1 MADIRPLGSERL
13 DGIDKIKRIMEIA
26 KYKDAVSEPINE
38 NSTTE
43 YSITFADGN
52 QYGIV
57 KERQGYIIKQ
67 FVTEGQS
74 DYIEPMK
81 NRKYFSG
88 YSQALRKLNLMIKEN
103 NSLVGNDEEL
113 SLFGEQ
119 KKFVLRTPKP
129 EIEAPVEQAPPM
141 PAAPPLPEP
150 ELPAPDATSPEGDVD
165 AELDMDL
172 EMGGDQ
178 MDAEMDVQ
186 SEPMDQEQV
195 TFKTIQK
202 LTGKLTQK
210 IRQFGSE
217 NDMTSEDIKY
227 VINMVLSSV
236 DLDSLSF
243 EDKDEILGKFESDEE
258 GDMADMG
265 GDDMGGEDLTD
276 DSEVEDIQADMD
288 IENDADMVDD
298 GAAGFGK
305 VEADEQWQAAIAPA
319 LERMA
324 VGYVADKAMDKVS
337 DMFTSVSNNEG
348 EIDEDEEEEVTPAEK
363 SILDHLFSES
373 KVDKV
378 LSKYFE
384 VGVSEKKL
392 NEEKRMKK
400 RLQSKH
406 NVVKVME
413 SVKKISE
420 TVEQELAS
428 EKFLE
433 ENIGF
438 HLVGKTNKKNL
449 VFEHGTKQTK
459 ISPEGL
465 LV

>member
-26 KYKDAVSEPINE
+26 KYKDAVSEPVNE

-43 YSITFADGN
+43 YNITFADGN

-67 FVTEGQS
+67 FVAEGQS

-88 YSQALRKLNLMIKEN
+88 YSQALKKLNLMIKEN

-119 KKFVLRTPKP
+119 KKFVLKTPKP
-129 EIEAPVEQAPPM
+129 AIDAPVEQAPPA
-141 PAAPPLPEP
+141 PVAPPLPEP
-150 ELPAPDATSPEGDVD
+150 ELPAPDATSPEGDMD
-165 AELDMDL
+165 TELDMDL
-172 EMGGDQ
+172 EMGDDQ
-178 MDAEMDVQ
+178 MDAEMDIQ
-186 SEPMDQEQV
+186 SEPSDQEQV

-210 IRQFGSE
+210 VRQFASE
-217 NDMTSEDIKY
+217 NDMSSEDIKY

-236 DLDSLSF
+236 DLNSLSF

-337 DMFTSVSNNEG
+337 NMFSSVSNNEG
-348 EIDEDEEEEVTPAEK
+348 EIDEDEEEVTPAEK

-384 VGVSEKKL
+384 VGATEKKL
-392 NEEKRMKK
+392 NEQKRMNKK
-400 RLQSKH
+400 LQTKH
-406 NVVKVME
+406 NVVKMME
-413 SVKKISE
+413 SVKKLSE
-420 TVEQELAS
+420 TFEQELAS

-438 HLVGKTNKKNL
+438 QLVGKTNKKNL

>member
-217 NDMTSEDIKY
+217 NDMSSEDIKY

-258 GDMADMG
+258 GDMG

-337 DMFTSVSNNEG
+337 NMFSSNEG
-348 EIDEDEEEEVTPAEK
+348 EIDEDEEVTPAEK

-400 RLQSKH
+400 KLQSKH

>member
-43 YSITFADGN
+43 YNITFADGN

-178 MDAEMDVQ
+178 IDTEMDVQ

-210 IRQFGSE
+210 VRQFASE
-217 NDMTSEDIKY
+217 NDMSSEDIKY

-258 GDMADMG
+258 GDMG

-337 DMFTSVSNNEG
+337 NMFSSNEG
-348 EIDEDEEEEVTPAEK
+348 EIDEDEEVTPAEK

-400 RLQSKH
+400 KLQSKH

>member
-26 KYKDAVSEPINE
+26 KYKDAVSEPVNE

-43 YSITFADGN
+43 YNITFADGN

-67 FVTEGQS
+67 FVAEGQS

-88 YSQALRKLNLMIKEN
+88 YSQALKKLNLMIKEN

-119 KKFVLRTPKP
+119 KKFVLKTPKP
-129 EIEAPVEQAPPM
+129 AIDAPVEQAPPA
-141 PAAPPLPEP
+141 PVAPPLPEP
-150 ELPAPDATSPEGDVD
+150 ELPAPDATSPEGDMD
-165 AELDMDL
+165 TELDMDL
-172 EMGGDQ
+172 EMGDDQ
-178 MDAEMDVQ
+178 MDAEMDIQ
-186 SEPMDQEQV
+186 SEPADQEQV

-210 IRQFGSE
+210 VRQFASE
-217 NDMTSEDIKY
+217 NDMSSEDIKY

-236 DLDSLSF
+236 DLNSLSF

-276 DSEVEDIQADMD
+276 DSEVEDIQSDMD

-337 DMFTSVSNNEG
+337 NMFSSVSNNEG
-348 EIDEDEEEEVTPAEK
+348 EIDEDEEEVTPAEK

-384 VGVSEKKL
+384 VGATEKKL
-392 NEEKRMKK
+392 NEQKRMNKK
-400 RLQSKH
+400 LQTKH
-406 NVVKVME
+406 NVVKMME
-413 SVKKISE
+413 SVKKLSE
-420 TVEQELAS
+420 TFEQELAS

-438 HLVGKTNKKNL
+438 QLVGKTNKKNL

>member
-26 KYKDAVSEPINE
+26 KYKDAVSEPVNE

-43 YSITFADGN
+43 YNITFADGN

-67 FVTEGQS
+67 FVVEGQS

-88 YSQALRKLNLMIKEN
+88 YSQALKKLNLMIKEN

-119 KKFVLRTPKP
+119 KKFVLKTPKP
-129 EIEAPVEQAPPM
+129 AIEAPVEQAPPA
-141 PAAPPLPEP
+141 PVAPPLPEP
-150 ELPAPDATSPEGDVD
+150 ELPAPDTTSAEGEVD
-165 AELDMDL
+165 PELDMDL
-172 EMGGDQ
+172 EMGDDQ
-178 MDAEMDVQ
+178 MDTEMDIQ
-186 SEPMDQEQV
+186 SEPADQEQV

-210 IRQFGSE
+210 VRQFASE
-217 NDMTSEDIKY
+217 NDMSSEDIKY

-236 DLDSLSF
+236 DLNSLSF

-276 DSEVEDIQADMD
+276 DTEVEDIQADMD

-298 GAAGFGK
+298 GAGFGK

-324 VGYVADKAMDKVS
+324 VGYVADKTMDKVS

-348 EIDEDEEEEVTPAEK
+348 EIEEEEEVTPAEK

-384 VGVSEKKL
+384 IGATEKKL
-392 NEEKRMKK
+392 NEQKRMNKK
-400 RLQSKH
+400 LQTKH
-406 NVVKVME
+406 NVVKMME
-413 SVKKISE
+413 SVKKLSE
-420 TVEQELAS
+420 TFEQELAS

-438 HLVGKTNKKNL
+438 QLVGKTNKKNL

>member
-13 DGIDKIKRIMEIA
+13 DGIDKIKRIMEIS
-26 KYKDAVSEPINE
+26 KYKEVSNETINE
-38 NSTTE
+38 NASTH
-43 YSITFADGN
+43 YNITFADGN
-52 QYGIV
+52 EYGII

-67 FVTEGQS
+67 IVSEGQS
-74 DYIEPMK
+74 DYIDQIK
-81 NRKYFSG
+81 NRKYFSS

-178 MDAEMDVQ
+178 IDTEMDVQ

-210 IRQFGSE
+210 VRQFASE
-217 NDMTSEDIKY
+217 NDMSSEDIKY

-258 GDMADMG
+258 GDMG

-337 DMFTSVSNNEG
+337 DMFSSNEG
-348 EIDEDEEEEVTPAEK
+348 EMEEDVTPAEK

-400 RLQSKH
+400 KLQSKH

-413 SVKKISE
+413 SVKKLSE

>member
-1 MADIRPLGSERL
+1 
-13 DGIDKIKRIMEIA
+13 
-26 KYKDAVSEPINE
+26 
-38 NSTTE
+38 
-43 YSITFADGN
+43 
-52 QYGIV
+52 
-57 KERQGYIIKQ
+57 
-67 FVTEGQS
+67 
-74 DYIEPMK
+74 
-81 NRKYFSG
+81 
-88 YSQALRKLNLMIKEN
+88 
-103 NSLVGNDEEL
+103 
-113 SLFGEQ
+113 
-119 KKFVLRTPKP
+119 
-129 EIEAPVEQAPPM
+129 
-141 PAAPPLPEP
+141 
-150 ELPAPDATSPEGDVD
+150 
-165 AELDMDL
+165 MDL
-172 EMGGDQ
+172 EMGDDQ

-217 NDMTSEDIKY
+217 NDMSSEDIKY

-236 DLDSLSF
+236 DLDTLSF

-258 GDMADMG
+258 GDMG

-298 GAAGFGK
+298 GAGFGK
-305 VEADEQWQAAIAPA
+305 IEADEQWQAAIAPA

-324 VGYVADKAMDKVS
+324 AGYVADKAMDKVS
-337 DMFTSVSNNEG
+337 DMFTSTSNNEG
-348 EIDEDEEEEVTPAEK
+348 EMEEEVTGAEK

-384 VGVSEKKL
+384 VSSTEKKL
-392 NEEKRMKK
+392 NEQKRMKK
-400 RLQSKH
+400 NLQSKH
-406 NVVKVME
+406 NVVKIME
-413 SVKKISE
+413 SVKKLSE
-420 TVEQELAS
+420 TFEQALAA

-438 HLVGKTNKKNL
+438 QLVGKTNKKNL

>member
-13 DGIDKIKRIMEIA
+13 EGIDKIKRIMEIS
-26 KYKDAVSEPINE
+26 KYKEVSNETINE
-38 NSTTE
+38 NASTH
-43 YSITFADGN
+43 YNITFADGN
-52 QYGIV
+52 EYGII

-67 FVTEGQS
+67 IVSEGQS
-74 DYIEPMK
+74 DYIDQIK
-81 NRKYFSG
+81 NRKYFSS

-178 MDAEMDVQ
+178 IDTEMDVQ

-210 IRQFGSE
+210 VRQFASE
-217 NDMTSEDIKY
+217 NDMSSEDIKY

-258 GDMADMG
+258 GDMG

-337 DMFTSVSNNEG
+337 NMFSSNEG
-348 EIDEDEEEEVTPAEK
+348 EIDEDEEVTPAEK

-400 RLQSKH
+400 KLQSKH

-413 SVKKISE
+413 SVKKLSE

>member
-1 MADIRPLGSERL
+1 
-13 DGIDKIKRIMEIA
+13 MEIS
-26 KYKDAVSEPINE
+26 KYKEVSNEPINE
-38 NSTTE
+38 NASTH
-43 YSITFADGN
+43 YNITFADGN
-52 QYGIV
+52 EYGII

-67 FVTEGQS
+67 IVSEGQS
-74 DYIEPMK
+74 DYIDQIK
-81 NRKYFSG
+81 NRKYFSS

-129 EIEAPVEQAPPM
+129 DIEAPAEQAPPM

-150 ELPAPDATSPEGDVD
+150 ELPTPDATSPEGGVD
-165 AELDMDL
+165 SELDMDL
-172 EMGGDQ
+172 EMGDDQ

-217 NDMTSEDIKY
+217 NDMSSEDIKY

-236 DLDSLSF
+236 DLDTLSF

-258 GDMADMG
+258 GDMG

-298 GAAGFGK
+298 GAGFGK
-305 VEADEQWQAAIAPA
+305 IEADEQWQAAIAPA

-324 VGYVADKAMDKVS
+324 AGYVADKAMDKVS
-337 DMFTSVSNNEG
+337 DMFTSTSNNEG
-348 EIDEDEEEEVTPAEK
+348 EMEEEVTGAEK

-384 VGVSEKKL
+384 VSSTEKKL
-392 NEEKRMKK
+392 NEQKQMKK
-400 RLQSKH
+400 NLQSKH
-406 NVVKVME
+406 NVVKIME
-413 SVKKISE
+413 SVKKLSE
-420 TVEQELAS
+420 TFEQALAA

-438 HLVGKTNKKNL
+438 QLVGKTNKKNL

>member
-129 EIEAPVEQAPPM
+129 EIEAPAEQAPPM

-217 NDMTSEDIKY
+217 NDMSSEDIKY

-337 DMFTSVSNNEG
+337 NMFSSNEG
-348 EIDEDEEEEVTPAEK
+348 EIDEDEEVTPAEK

-400 RLQSKH
+400 KLQSKH

>member
-13 DGIDKIKRIMEIA
+13 EGIDKIKRIMEIS
-26 KYKDAVSEPINE
+26 KYKEVSNETINE
-38 NSTTE
+38 NASTH
-43 YSITFADGN
+43 YNITFADGN
-52 QYGIV
+52 QYGII

-67 FVTEGQS
+67 IVSEGQS
-74 DYIEPMK
+74 DYIDQIK
-81 NRKYFSG
+81 NRKYFSS
-88 YSQALRKLNLMIKEN
+88 YSQALRKLNLMIMEN

-119 KKFVLRTPKP
+119 KKFVLKTPKP
-129 EIEAPVEQAPPM
+129 AVEDPIEQAPPV

-165 AELDMDL
+165 PELDMDL

-178 MDAEMDVQ
+178 VDAEMDVQ

-217 NDMTSEDIKY
+217 NDMSSEDIKY

-276 DSEVEDIQADMD
+276 DSEVEDIQTDMD
-288 IENDADMVDD
+288 IENDADMVDA
-298 GAAGFGK
+298 GAGFGK

-348 EIDEDEEEEVTPAEK
+348 EMEEDVTPAEK

-384 VGVSEKKL
+384 VSSTEKKL
-392 NEEKRMKK
+392 NEQKRMKK
-400 RLQSKH
+400 NLQSKH
-406 NVVKVME
+406 NVVKIME
-413 SVKKISE
+413 SVKKLSE

-438 HLVGKTNKKNL
+438 QLVGKTNKKNL

>member
-57 KERQGYIIKQ
+57 KERHGYIIKQ

-172 EMGGDQ
+172 EMGDDQ

-217 NDMTSEDIKY
+217 NDMSSEDIKY

-384 VGVSEKKL
+384 IGVSEKKL

-400 RLQSKH
+400 KLQSKH

>member
-13 DGIDKIKRIMEIA
+13 EGIDKIKRIMEIS
-26 KYKDAVSEPINE
+26 KYKEVSNETINE
-38 NSTTE
+38 NASTH
-43 YSITFADGN
+43 YNITFADGN
-52 QYGIV
+52 EYGII

-67 FVTEGQS
+67 IVSEGQS
-74 DYIEPMK
+74 DYIDQIK
-81 NRKYFSG
+81 NRKYFSS

-217 NDMTSEDIKY
+217 NDMSSEDIKY

-337 DMFTSVSNNEG
+337 NMFSSNEG
-348 EIDEDEEEEVTPAEK
+348 EIDEDEEVTPAEK

-400 RLQSKH
+400 KLQSKH

>member
-13 DGIDKIKRIMEIA
+13 EGIDKIKRIMEIS
-26 KYKDAVSEPINE
+26 KYKEVSNETINE
-38 NSTTE
+38 NASTH
-43 YSITFADGN
+43 YNITFADGN
-52 QYGIV
+52 EYGII

-67 FVTEGQS
+67 IVSEGQS
-74 DYIEPMK
+74 DYIDQIK
-81 NRKYFSG
+81 NRKYFSS

-178 MDAEMDVQ
+178 VDAEMDVQ

-217 NDMTSEDIKY
+217 NDMSSEDIKY

-337 DMFTSVSNNEG
+337 NMFSSNEG
-348 EIDEDEEEEVTPAEK
+348 EIDEDEEVTPAEK

-400 RLQSKH
+400 KLQSKH

>member
-217 NDMTSEDIKY
+217 NDMSSEDIKY

-337 DMFTSVSNNEG
+337 NMFSSNEG
-348 EIDEDEEEEVTPAEK
+348 EIDEDEEVTPAEK

-400 RLQSKH
+400 KLQSKH

>member
-13 DGIDKIKRIMEIA
+13 DGVDKIKRIMEIA
-26 KYKDAVSEPINE
+26 KYKDAVSQPINE

-43 YSITFADGN
+43 YNITFADGN

-67 FVTEGQS
+67 FVAEGQS

-119 KKFVLRTPKP
+119 KKFVLKTPKP
-129 EIEAPVEQAPPM
+129 AIDAPVEQAPPA
-141 PAAPPLPEP
+141 PVAPPLPEP
-150 ELPAPDATSPEGDVD
+150 ELPTPDATSAEGEVD
-165 AELDMDL
+165 PELDMDL
-172 EMGGDQ
+172 EMGDDQ
-178 MDAEMDVQ
+178 MDAEMDIQ
-186 SEPMDQEQV
+186 SEPADQEQV

-210 IRQFGSE
+210 VRQFASE
-217 NDMTSEDIKY
+217 NDMSSEDIKY

-236 DLDSLSF
+236 DLNSLSF

-276 DSEVEDIQADMD
+276 DSEVEDIQSDMD

-337 DMFTSVSNNEG
+337 NMFSSVSNNEG
-348 EIDEDEEEEVTPAEK
+348 EIDEDEEEVTPAEK

-384 VGVSEKKL
+384 VGATEKKL
-392 NEEKRMKK
+392 NEQKRMNKK
-400 RLQSKH
+400 LQTKH
-406 NVVKVME
+406 NVVKMME
-413 SVKKISE
+413 SVKKLSE
-420 TVEQELAS
+420 TFEQELAS

-438 HLVGKTNKKNL
+438 QLVGKTNKKNL

>member
-13 DGIDKIKRIMEIA
+13 DGIDKIKRIMEIS
-26 KYKDAVSEPINE
+26 KYKEVSNEPINE
-38 NSTTE
+38 NASTH
-43 YSITFADGN
+43 YNITFADGN
-52 QYGIV
+52 EYGII

-67 FVTEGQS
+67 IVSEGQS
-74 DYIEPMK
+74 NYIDQIK
-81 NRKYFSG
+81 NRKYFSS

-129 EIEAPVEQAPPM
+129 DIEAPAEQAPPM

-150 ELPAPDATSPEGDVD
+150 ELPTPDATSPEGGVD
-165 AELDMDL
+165 SELDMDL
-172 EMGGDQ
+172 EMGDDQ

-217 NDMTSEDIKY
+217 NDMSSEDIKY

-236 DLDSLSF
+236 DLDTLSF

-258 GDMADMG
+258 GDMG

-298 GAAGFGK
+298 GAGFGK
-305 VEADEQWQAAIAPA
+305 IEADEQWQAAIAPA

-324 VGYVADKAMDKVS
+324 AGYVADKAMDKVS
-337 DMFTSVSNNEG
+337 DMFTSTSNNEG
-348 EIDEDEEEEVTPAEK
+348 EMEEEVTGAEK

-384 VGVSEKKL
+384 VSSTEKKL
-392 NEEKRMKK
+392 NEQKRMKK
-400 RLQSKH
+400 NLQSKH
-406 NVVKVME
+406 NVVKIME
-413 SVKKISE
+413 SVKKLSE
-420 TVEQELAS
+420 TFEQALAA

-438 HLVGKTNKKNL
+438 QLVGKTNKKNL

>member
-13 DGIDKIKRIMEIA
+13 DGIDKIKRIMEIS
-26 KYKDAVSEPINE
+26 KYKEVSNEPINE
-38 NSTTE
+38 NASTH
-43 YSITFADGN
+43 YNITFADGN
-52 QYGIV
+52 EYGII

-67 FVTEGQS
+67 IVSEGQS
-74 DYIEPMK
+74 NYIDQIK
-81 NRKYFSG
+81 NRKYFSS

-129 EIEAPVEQAPPM
+129 DIEAPAEQAPPM

-150 ELPAPDATSPEGDVD
+150 ELPTPDATSPEGGVD
-165 AELDMDL
+165 SELDMDL
-172 EMGGDQ
+172 EMGDDQ

-217 NDMTSEDIKY
+217 NDMSSEDIKY

-236 DLDSLSF
+236 DLDTLSF

-258 GDMADMG
+258 GDMG

-298 GAAGFGK
+298 GAGFGK
-305 VEADEQWQAAIAPA
+305 IEADEQWQAAIAPA

-324 VGYVADKAMDKVS
+324 AGYVADKAMDKVS
-337 DMFTSVSNNEG
+337 DMFTSTSNNEG
-348 EIDEDEEEEVTPAEK
+348 EMEEEVTGAEK

-384 VGVSEKKL
+384 VSSTEKKL
-392 NEEKRMKK
+392 NEQKRMKK
-400 RLQSKH
+400 NLQSKH
-406 NVVKVME
+406 NVVKIME
-413 SVKKISE
+413 SVKKLSE
-420 TVEQELAS
+420 TFEQELAS

-438 HLVGKTNKKNL
+438 QLVGKTNKKNL

>member
-26 KYKDAVSEPINE
+26 KYKDAVSEPVNE

-43 YSITFADGN
+43 YNITFADGN

-67 FVTEGQS
+67 FVAEGQS

-88 YSQALRKLNLMIKEN
+88 YSQALKKLNLMIKEN

-119 KKFVLRTPKP
+119 KKFVLKTPKP
-129 EIEAPVEQAPPM
+129 AIDAPVEQAPPA
-141 PAAPPLPEP
+141 PVAPPLPEP
-150 ELPAPDATSPEGDVD
+150 ELPAPDATSAEGEVD
-165 AELDMDL
+165 PELDMDL
-172 EMGGDQ
+172 EMGDDQ
-178 MDAEMDVQ
+178 VDAEMDIQ
-186 SEPMDQEQV
+186 SEPADQEQV

-210 IRQFGSE
+210 VRQFASE
-217 NDMTSEDIKY
+217 NDMSSEDIKY

-236 DLDSLSF
+236 DLNSLSF
-243 EDKDEILGKFESDEE
+243 EDKEEILGKFESDEE

-276 DSEVEDIQADMD
+276 DTEVEDIQADMD

-298 GAAGFGK
+298 GAGFGK

-348 EIDEDEEEEVTPAEK
+348 EIEEEEEVTPAEK

-384 VGVSEKKL
+384 VGATEKKL
-392 NEEKRMKK
+392 NEQKRMNKK
-400 RLQSKH
+400 LQTKH
-406 NVVKVME
+406 NLVKMME
-413 SVKKISE
+413 SVKKLSE
-420 TVEQELAS
+420 TFEQELAS

-438 HLVGKTNKKNL
+438 QLVGKTNKKNL

>member
-13 DGIDKIKRIMEIA
+13 DGIDKIKRIMEIS
-26 KYKDAVSEPINE
+26 KYKEVSNEPINE
-38 NSTTE
+38 NASTH
-43 YSITFADGN
+43 YNITFADGN
-52 QYGIV
+52 EYGII

-67 FVTEGQS
+67 IVSEGQS
-74 DYIEPMK
+74 NYIDQIK
-81 NRKYFSG
+81 NRKYFSS

-129 EIEAPVEQAPPM
+129 DIEAPAEQAPPM

-150 ELPAPDATSPEGDVD
+150 ELPTPDATSPEGGVD
-165 AELDMDL
+165 SELDMDL
-172 EMGGDQ
+172 EMGDDQ

-217 NDMTSEDIKY
+217 NDMSSEDIKY

-236 DLDSLSF
+236 DLDTLSF

-258 GDMADMG
+258 GDMG

-298 GAAGFGK
+298 GAGFGK
-305 VEADEQWQAAIAPA
+305 IEADEQWQAAIAPA
-319 LERMA
+319 LERMVA
-324 VGYVADKAMDKVS
+324 GYVADKAMDKVS
-337 DMFTSVSNNEG
+337 DMFTSTSNNEG
-348 EIDEDEEEEVTPAEK
+348 EMEEEVTGAEK

-384 VGVSEKKL
+384 VSSTEKKL
-392 NEEKRMKK
+392 NEQKRMKK
-400 RLQSKH
+400 NLQSKH
-406 NVVKVME
+406 NVVKIME
-413 SVKKISE
+413 SVKKLSE
-420 TVEQELAS
+420 TFEQALAA

-438 HLVGKTNKKNL
+438 QLVGKTNKKNL

>member
-13 DGIDKIKRIMEIA
+13 DGIDKIKRIMEIS
-26 KYKDAVSEPINE
+26 KYKEVSNEPINE
-38 NSTTE
+38 NASTH
-43 YSITFADGN
+43 YNITFADGN
-52 QYGIV
+52 EYGII

-67 FVTEGQS
+67 IVSEGQS
-74 DYIEPMK
+74 NYIDQIK
-81 NRKYFSG
+81 NRKYFSS

-129 EIEAPVEQAPPM
+129 DIEAPAEQAPPM

-150 ELPAPDATSPEGDVD
+150 ELPTPDATSPEGGVD
-165 AELDMDL
+165 SELDMDL
-172 EMGGDQ
+172 EMGDDQ

-217 NDMTSEDIKY
+217 NDMSSEDIKY

-236 DLDSLSF
+236 DLDTLSF

-258 GDMADMG
+258 GDMG

-298 GAAGFGK
+298 GAGFGK
-305 VEADEQWQAAIAPA
+305 IEADEQWQAAIAPA

-324 VGYVADKAMDKVS
+324 AGYVADKAMDKVS
-337 DMFTSVSNNEG
+337 DMFTSTSNNEG
-348 EIDEDEEEEVTPAEK
+348 EMEEEVTGAEK

-384 VGVSEKKL
+384 VSSTEKKL
-392 NEEKRMKK
+392 NEQKQMKK
-400 RLQSKH
+400 NLQSKH
-406 NVVKVME
+406 NVVKIME
-413 SVKKISE
+413 SVKKLSE
-420 TVEQELAS
+420 TFEQALAA

-438 HLVGKTNKKNL
+438 QLVGKTNKKNL

>member
-74 DYIEPMK
+74 DYIDPMK

-217 NDMTSEDIKY
+217 NDMSSEDIKY

-337 DMFTSVSNNEG
+337 NMFSSNEG
-348 EIDEDEEEEVTPAEK
+348 EIDEDEEVTPAEK

-400 RLQSKH
+400 KLQSKH

-413 SVKKISE
+413 SVKKLSE